1 MNVLD
6 LLILG
11 AAAFAGVRGLR
22 RGLGREAIGL
32 GATALL
38 LFAGLPLAEPLGKIV
53 VRAFWPAGRPY
64 AASLG
69 FLALLLVVF
78 AVVAVLGDVWRRLMS
93 LLGLGWLD
101 GLGGLAFGVAKAAVV
116 WLIVLAFLACIPL
129 PVLQS
134 AIAGSQAA
142 EALLGILP
150 GVYRQVEKIMP
161 PGWPVPF
168 PRPGH
173 TEPSRPGRRREPSA
187 PWGDPGSWQQVR
199 EGRSA

>member
-11 AAAFAGVRGLR
+11 AAVFAGVRGLR

-38 LFAGLPLAEPLGKIV
+38 LFAGLPLAEPLGVMV

-69 FLALLLVVF
+69 FLALTLAAFL
-78 AVVAVLGDVWRRLMS
+78 AVAVLGNFWRRLMS

-101 GLGGLAFGVAKAAVV
+101 GLGGLAFGVAKAAAV
-116 WLIVLAFLACIPL
+116 WLIILAILAWVPL
-129 PVLQS
+129 PFLQD
-134 AIAGSQAA
+134 ALAGSQVA
-142 EALLGILP
+142 EALLGVLP
-150 GVYRQVEKIMP
+150 GIYHQVEKIVP
-161 PGWPVPF
+161 PGWPVPL
-168 PRPGH
+168 PRPR
-173 TEPSRPGRRREPSA
+173 TEPARPRAPGKPGGPLDDRRN
-187 PWGDPGSWQQVR
+187 WQQVR